1 VRYLIP
7 VSPESW
13 ALWFR
18 LLRAPTAWAVGAGLI
33 CAVVWIVQSTAWGAG
48 TAGRVVG
55 YHLGDPWS
63 KAIVRLPASV
73 LGRTPG
79 LPAWAAVAQVTAA
92 VLIGVAVLGWRICFA
107 VGMTAHVASSLL
119 VSSMSE
125 LDPVHAHWAVMAMG
139 TPDAG
144 PSAFTVAVAACVFVT
159 IKMRALLVGLVVFL
173 AAVGALAPGLD
184 GFEHTTA
191 LVIGCAA
198 GVAITV
204 MRGAVDYPVLSRI
217 VARPPGW

>member
-1 VRYLIP
+1 MRFLLP
-7 VSPESW
+7 VSPEHW

-18 LLRAPTAWAVGAGLI
+18 LLRAPVAWAVGAGLI
-33 CAVVWIVQSTAWGAG
+33 CAAVWMLQSTKWGAS
-48 TAGRVVG
+48 AVGRVVG

-79 LPAWAAVAQVTAA
+79 LPAWAAVAQVAAA

-125 LDPVHAHWAVMAMG
+125 FDPARAHWAVIAMG

-144 PSAFTVAVAACVFVT
+144 PSAFTVAVAACVFVMM
-159 IKMRALLVGLVVFL
+159 KMRALLVGLVVFL

-184 GFEHTTA
+184 GFEHSTA
-191 LVIGCAA
+191 LIIGCAA
-198 GVAITV
+198 GVTITL
-204 MRGAVDYPVLSRI
+204 MRRMPDSAMARA
-217 VARPPGW
+217 VARPSG